1 MVIGLVILSGK
12 KNGTQVVQ
20 SVTITKISDEG
31 ILCVC
36 RDETKDINLG
46 RLEYLSTN
54 LGKGI
59 IVEDEFQNIVLANR
73 QFSNLFQV
81 TIEVEEIIGSNF
93 FDLVK
98 KINPIIKNKDNIHT
112 KIIEI
117 AKRREPLY
125 DERIY
130 LNNNRILEMDYFPV
144 YFHNKFKGQ
153 LWTYT
158 DITETVQLQQN
169 LIDAKNRAVS
179 SEKAKTAFLSYMSH
193 EIRTPMNAILGLSEQ
208 LSFSNLDERQSFFVK
223 NISDSAKSLLL
234 IINDILDLSKI
245 EAGKMN
251 FEKNPFQLKM
261 VLESVGNILRP
272 KAEEKGLNFSIEDES
287 SIAKSHISD
296 EIRIRQ
302 ILINIISNA
311 IKFTPRGSIRVI
323 V

>member
-1 MVIGLVILSGK
+1 MLTSEKLLNAINHSVDGIAIIDTEGCFQYVNNSHCSLFGYDSTNELLGKHWSISFNNSNIEHMNNDIFPIVNTNGHWSGDIIGQK

-20 SVTITKISDEG
+20 SVTITKISDQG

-36 RDETKDINLG
+36 RDDTKDINLG

-73 QFSNLFQV
+73 QFSNLFHV
-81 TIEVEEIIGSNF
+81 TIEVDEMIGTNF
-93 FDLVK
+93 FDLAK
-98 KINPIIKNKDNIHT
+98 KINPVIKKNLEINT

-117 AKRREPLY
+117 SKRREPLY
-125 DERIY
+125 EERIY

-153 LWTYT
+153 LWTFT

-169 LIDAKNRAVS
+169 LIDAKNRAIN

-208 LSFSNLDERQSFFVK
+208 LSLTILMKDNHF
-223 NISDSAKSLLL
+223 LLKTFRML
-234 IINDILDLSKI
+234 
-245 EAGKMN
+245 
-251 FEKNPFQLKM
+251 Q
-261 VLESVGNILRP
+261 
-272 KAEEKGLNFSIEDES
+272 
-287 SIAKSHISD
+287 
-296 EIRIRQ
+296 
-302 ILINIISNA
+302 
-311 IKFTPRGSIRVI
+311 RVCC
-323 V
+323 

>member
-1 MVIGLVILSGK
+1 MVIGLVILSGKK

-20 SVTITKISDEG
+20 SVTITKISEEG

-98 KINPIIKNKDNIHT
+98 KINPIIKNNDNIHT

-125 DERIY
+125 EERIY
-130 LNNNRILEMDYFPV
+130 LNSNRILEMDYFPV

-153 LWTYT
+153 L
-158 DITETVQLQQN
+158 
-169 LIDAKNRAVS
+169 
-179 SEKAKTAFLSYMSH
+179 
-193 EIRTPMNAILGLSEQ
+193 
-208 LSFSNLDERQSFFVK
+208 
-223 NISDSAKSLLL
+223 
-234 IINDILDLSKI
+234 
-245 EAGKMN
+245 
-251 FEKNPFQLKM
+251 
-261 VLESVGNILRP
+261 
-272 KAEEKGLNFSIEDES
+272 
-287 SIAKSHISD
+287 
-296 EIRIRQ
+296 
-302 ILINIISNA
+302 
-311 IKFTPRGSIRVI
+311 
-323 V
+323 

>member
-1 MVIGLVILSGK
+1 MLSSEKLLNAINHSIDGIAIFDNDGCFQYVNNSHCSLFGYDSSNELLGKHWSISFNNLNIEHMNNDIFPIVNTNGHWSGDLIGQK

-20 SVTITKISDEG
+20 SVTITKISEEG

-98 KINPIIKNKDNIHT
+98 KINPIIKNNDNIHT

-125 DERIY
+125 EERIY
-130 LNNNRILEMDYFPV
+130 LNSNRILEMDYFPV

-153 LWTYT
+153 L
-158 DITETVQLQQN
+158 
-169 LIDAKNRAVS
+169 
-179 SEKAKTAFLSYMSH
+179 
-193 EIRTPMNAILGLSEQ
+193 
-208 LSFSNLDERQSFFVK
+208 
-223 NISDSAKSLLL
+223 
-234 IINDILDLSKI
+234 
-245 EAGKMN
+245 
-251 FEKNPFQLKM
+251 
-261 VLESVGNILRP
+261 
-272 KAEEKGLNFSIEDES
+272 
-287 SIAKSHISD
+287 
-296 EIRIRQ
+296 
-302 ILINIISNA
+302 
-311 IKFTPRGSIRVI
+311 
-323 V
+323 

>member
-193 EIRTPMNAILGLSEQ
+193 EIRTPMNAILGLTET
-208 LSFSNLDERQSFFVK
+208 
-223 NISDSAKSLLL
+223 KS
-234 IINDILDLSKI
+234 
-245 EAGKMN
+245 
-251 FEKNPFQLKM
+251 
-261 VLESVGNILRP
+261 
-272 KAEEKGLNFSIEDES
+272 
-287 SIAKSHISD
+287 
-296 EIRIRQ
+296 
-302 ILINIISNA
+302 
-311 IKFTPRGSIRVI
+311 
-323 V
+323 